1 MTELAP
7 PLAAA
12 PAAEQISVESEL
24 STDAHAVS
32 FSELVYA
39 HFNWWSNRADT
50 IGDQALAA
58 RYDSARRAF
67 ERRHGEIVSAYWCS
81 NVESAVALT
90 ERRRLRGWLSP
101 TWGFHRESDWA
112 TQSSPE
118 VAAALHRC
126 DELAV
131 RANTVLSG
139 VRQRICM
146 QLVVASASHLLS
158 LVDARANTADEKA
171 TAAALKQE
179 HAAIKEAEA
188 YYTDAANGQAQMVY
202 FGGMATVAIFLS
214 IIAGIWLGISWAT
227 PLAALIAGAIG
238 AVVSVIQRINN
249 GKFTLDFD
257 IGGRYAFFL
266 GGLRPLIGGTFAM
279 AISFAF
285 TGGLLHL
292 PVAVDESTDSRRL
305 ALLVLGFLAGFSERW
320 AQDTLTSLLPAGQAA
335 PPPTP
340 ATPETAPPAAT
351 AAAAP
356 IVAPVLPADNVT

>member
-12 PAAEQISVESEL
+12 PAEQVSVESEL
-24 STDAHAVS
+24 DNDAHAVS

-39 HFNWWSNRADT
+39 HFNWWSNRADSVV
-50 IGDQALAA
+50 DPALAS
-58 RYDSARRAF
+58 RYDAARHAF

-90 ERRRLRGWLSP
+90 EKRRLNGWVSP

-112 TQSSPE
+112 TQSSPG

-158 LVDARANTADEKA
+158 LVDARATTDEAA
-171 TAAALKQE
+171 TAKALKQE
-179 HAAIKEAEA
+179 HASIAEAEA
-188 YYTDAANGQAQMVY
+188 YYKDAANGQAQMVY
-202 FGGMATVAIFLS
+202 FGGMAAVAVFLS
-214 IIAGIWLGISWAT
+214 IFASIWLAISWAT
-227 PLAALIAGAIG
+227 PVAALIAGALG

-249 GKFTLDFD
+249 GKFTLDYD
-257 IGGRYAFFL
+257 IGGPYAFFL

-292 PVAVDESTDSRRL
+292 PVAANESVDARRL

-320 AQDTLTSLLPAGQAA
+320 AQDTLTALLPSGPEAPTPNPAPAPIPAA
-335 PPPTP
+335 P
-340 ATPETAPPAAT
+340 E

-356 IVAPVLPADNVT
+356 AAPSAPVLPQDNVT